1 MDKKF
6 LVIGAVCGAILI
18 AIFFLLSGKS
28 TYYCA
33 DPADM
38 ERCRYS
44 MYNCKNSLLILD
56 IPPVVMNF
64 DISMAS
70 VSTCH
75 IVVEIKGLAM
85 TCNVPMDKVKEFWDD
100 PNEMLK
106 QCTGPLVDS
115 MLANVTA
122 NRAEMNLTG

>member
-1 MDKKF
+1 MSKKF
-6 LVIGAVCGAILI
+6 LIIAAAGVALI
-18 AIFFLLSGKS
+18 AAYFLLQAKP

>member
-1 MDKKF
+1 
-6 LVIGAVCGAILI
+6 
-18 AIFFLLSGKS
+18 
-28 TYYCA
+28 
-33 DPADM
+33 
-38 ERCRYS
+38 
-44 MYNCKNSLLILD
+44 
-56 IPPVVMNF
+56 
-64 DISMAS
+64 
-70 VSTCH
+70 
-75 IVVEIKGLAM
+75 VVEIKGLAM